1 MQRRAKSTPPHSSHR
16 RPQHGRPLSIP
27 QNARHTTRMALFF
40 GYGISSAAQHL
51 APPRRRCGG
60 APRAALAFRA
70 TAVSLGLLLA
80 PQIAYAQDGGGLAS
94 SPVSVVLLLA
104 GLTLLPF
111 LLVMTTSFIKFSVVL
126 SILRS
131 AIGTPQ
137 VPPTIVITGLA
148 VVLTGYVMAP
158 TGAEIYEAL
167 KKDGKLKGG
176 SAQLLSGRSASELFA
191 AAVAARE
198 PVRRFLLKHSS
209 PRDRAL
215 MLRLTKRLWPAPQAK
230 LVSQRHLL
238 VLVPAFVIGQLAAAF
253 KIGFLIFVPF
263 LIIDMVVANVLL
275 ALGMHML
282 SPTTVSLPF
291 KLLLFVLVDGWALL
305 TQGLVLSYA

>member
-1 MQRRAKSTPPHSSHR
+1 MNQ
-16 RPQHGRPLSIP
+16 
-27 QNARHTTRMALFF
+27 
-40 GYGISSAAQHL
+40 
-51 APPRRRCGG
+51 
-60 APRAALAFRA
+60 
-70 TAVSLGLLLA
+70 
-80 PQIAYAQDGGGLAS
+80 GLAS

-104 GLTLLPF
+104 ALTLLPF
-111 LLVMTTSFIKFSVVL
+111 ILVMTTSFIKFSVVL

-158 TGAEIYEAL
+158 TGVEIYGAL
-167 KKDGKLKGG
+167 TRQAQQGGAPAKD
-176 SAQLLSGRSASELFA
+176 LLSGRSAGQLYEA
-191 AAVAARE
+191 ALLARE
-198 PVRRFLLKHSS
+198 PVRRFLSKHSQ

-215 MLRLTKRLWPAPQAK
+215 FRGLAARLWPPAQAK
-230 LVSQRHLL
+230 TIHDKHLL

-253 KIGFLIFVPF
+253 KIGFLLFLPF

-291 KLLLFVLVDGWALL
+291 KLLLFVLVDGWMLL
-305 TQGLVLSYA
+305 TQGLVLSFA

>member
-1 MQRRAKSTPPHSSHR
+1 MNKVAVPCPRCRLRGP
-16 RPQHGRPLSIP
+16 
-27 QNARHTTRMALFF
+27 AL
-40 GYGISSAAQHL
+40 L
-51 APPRRRCGG
+51 AGLIALCWPGH
-60 APRAALAFRA
+60 ALAD
-70 TAVSLGLLLA
+70 
-80 PQIAYAQDGGGLAS
+80 QGLAS

-104 GLTLLPF
+104 ALTLLPF

-158 TGAEIYEAL
+158 TGVEIYSAL
-167 KKDGKLKGG
+167 TRHVQQQGGAPAKD
-176 SAQLLSGRSASELFA
+176 LLSGRSAGQLYEA
-191 AAVAARE
+191 ALLARE
-198 PVRRFLLKHSS
+198 PVRRFLSKHSQ

-215 MLRLTKRLWPAPQAK
+215 FRGLAARLWPAAQAK
-230 LVSQRHLL
+230 TIHDKHLL
-238 VLVPAFVIGQLAAAF
+238 VLIPAFVIGQLAAAF
-253 KIGFLIFVPF
+253 KIGFLLFLPF

-291 KLLLFVLVDGWALL
+291 KLLLFVLVDGWMLL
-305 TQGLVLSYA
+305 TQGLVLSFA